1 MKIIIASL
9 AFVLASHFALADAAQ
24 PAAATP
30 KVFNVHDFGAKGD
43 GTNLDTDA
51 IQKALDACAD
61 TGGTVVVPAGTY
73 LSKPLTLGSKT
84 TLQLD
89 KDAMLKA
96 TDVNDDF
103 LNPEKPGKTNY
114 VSFISGK
121 KINDVTIL
129 GPGTID
135 GSGGRWWIPAEEARQ
150 RKAGYTLPRPNL
162 IGISNCKNLHIADI
176 TLQNSPKF
184 HLVPSDCDGVVISN
198 VTVLAPSHAANTD
211 AIDPSDCRNV
221 LITRCRI
228 DVGDDNIAIKAGRK
242 KIEGRAWNSENITV
256 TDCFFQHGHGL
267 SVGSECVGG
276 LRGLTVRNCR
286 FENTDNGIRLKSRR
300 GLGGTLQ
307 DLTYTDI
314 TMSNVHPAI
323 SIACYYQDS
332 SAAKFP
338 TNDVAQPLTNTT
350 PIFRNIIIK
359 NLTATSTRDA
369 GLIVGLPES
378 LVENVLLE
386 NVTITAAREGLTI
399 ANAKGVRL
407 KNVTIKPAKG
417 APFITQNAQVEVV
430 PAEKK

>member
-1 MKIIIASL
+1 MKKLL
-9 AFVLASHFALADAAQ
+9 AALALVSGIHLALADAAE
-24 PAAATP
+24 PAAP
-30 KVFNVHDFGAKGD
+30 KVFNVRDFGAKGD
-43 GTNLDTDA
+43 GTNLDTAA
-51 IQKALDACAD
+51 IQKALDECAQV
-61 TGGTVVVPAGTY
+61 GGTVKIPAGTY
-73 LSKPLTLGSKT
+73 LSKPLTLGTKT

-89 KDAMLKA
+89 KDALLKA
-96 TDVNDDF
+96 TDANDDF

-114 VSFISGK
+114 ISFINGK
-121 KINDVTIL
+121 KLEDVAIL

-135 GSGGRWWIPAEEARQ
+135 GSGARWWIPAEEARQ
-150 RKAGYTLPRPNL
+150 KKAGYTLPRPNL
-162 IGISNCKNLHIADI
+162 IGISNCKNLRVADI

-198 VTVLAPSHAANTD
+198 VTILAPEHAANTD
-211 AIDPSDCRNV
+211 ALDPSDCRNV

-228 DVGDDNIAIKAGRK
+228 DVGDDNIAIKAGK
-242 KIEGRAWNSENITV
+242 KKLPGREWNSENITV

-307 DLTYTDI
+307 DLSYTDI
-314 TMSNVHPAI
+314 TMSNVQHAI
-323 SIACYYQDS
+323 SIATYYQDS
-332 SAAKFP
+332 SLAKFP
-338 TNDVAQPLTNTT
+338 TNDVAQPMTNTT
-350 PIFRNIIIK
+350 PIFRDITIK
-359 NLTATSTRDA
+359 NLTATATKDA

-386 NVTITAAREGLTI
+386 NVTITSAREGLTI

-417 APFITQNAQVEVV
+417 APFITQNAQVEGL
-430 PAEKK
+430 PAAKK